1 MKIKLYFD
9 KNFDPETDP
18 LFKKTGDTV
27 LDYVIKSF
35 IFSIIPYNIII
46 CIILYFMSVFYF
58 DLSYFSLHFLWLFIV
73 FVLIANSILF
83 LSEMF
88 GFISFMIYK
97 SEQYKYTETLKKQ

>member
-58 DLSYFSLHFLWLFIV
+58 DLSYFLCIFCGYLSF
-73 FVLIANSILF
+73 LF
-83 LSEMF
+83 LLLIQYYF
-88 GFISFMIYK
+88 YQKCLDSFH
-97 SEQYKYTETLKKQ
+97 L